1 MKNNV
6 FDAGFARRVGWK
18 RTLVNILLTLVFAA
32 VYYYAAL
39 PALNPHAPELYRYL
53 ILVLVVFIVLTLL
66 SSGLTAVLMSG
77 REAVNAIRR
86 NCLVP
91 VIAIGV
97 LLAAALI
104 GTVVGSV
111 LFRADAYSRLLVPE
125 PGDFASEVEQ
135 ISFDQIPMLDS
146 DSANVLATRKL
157 GELSDL
163 VSQFEVSDT
172 SVQIN
177 YQDRPVRVTYLD
189 YGDFFKWWNNR
200 ASGIPAYLVTD
211 MVTQEVTVVRLG
223 EGIRYS
229 PSELFGR
236 DLMRHLRFSYPTK
249 MFTDVN
255 FEIDEDG
262 RPWWVASVSTRTIGL
277 FGGEDI
283 VGAVLCDAVTGQTIY
298 CDVADVPTWCDRVY
312 DADLIIEQYDYYGS
326 YHNGFWNSLF
336 GQTDCTVTTSGYNYI
351 AQGDDVWLYTGI
363 TSVSGDQGNIGFIL
377 VNQRTRQASFYS
389 CAGAEEHSAM
399 DSAQGAVQQ
408 YAYRATFPLL
418 LNIGG
423 QPTYFM
429 ALKDNSSLVK
439 MYAMVNVQQ
448 YQIVATGATVA
459 QCEQNYLSLL
469 RENGVSA
476 EVAGGVSAEPE
487 TVSGTL
493 TDIRTAVLDGT
504 TYYYLRL
511 DGKGDFYR
519 VSAAEC
525 EAVVTLDVGMNV
537 TVTVSGEGAGGIVPA
552 GSAAAD

>member
-1 MKNNV
+1 MENNV

-66 SSGLTAVLMSG
+66 SSGLAAVLMSG

-91 VIAIGV
+91 VIAVGV

-163 VSQFEVSDT
+163 VSQFEVSNT

-223 EGIRYS
+223 EGMRYS

-312 DADLIIEQYDYYGS
+312 DADLIIEQYDYYGR

-439 MYAMVNVQQ
+439 QYAMVNVQQ

-525 EAVVTLDVGMNV
+525 EAVVTLDVGMHV